1 MGIKDVK
8 ARLPFTLEDMFKL
21 DRVVIDAANLMFLAM
36 LKQAK
41 AGFTE
46 DLDPALNEFQY
57 MLNQATGNFSEI
69 KLIFDGLRW
78 EQKVHE
84 HFRRQ
89 RARELALEKVH
100 AAVAAGLPPGPN
112 DLQGVVQNTARF
124 SLMCIKLCKA
134 ARVPFVVAPFE
145 ADPQLV
151 AEGWPIVS
159 YGTDML
165 ALGGPGTCWVCP
177 EPCGWSSG
185 TARVYRMDQMARAC
199 AKFPLVAPLARWGGP
214 ALQLYGLLRG
224 CDFTEEPSGV
234 CGCGFE
240 AAVGILTAIAEPTVD
255 AVVAQL
261 TAGACPR
268 MADFKRARLPTGE
281 LHARLL

>member
-124 SLMCIKLCKA
+124 SLLCIKLCKA
-134 ARVPFVVAPFE
+134 AWVPFVVAPFE
-145 ADPQLV
+145 ADPPAARRRGLADRV
-151 AEGWPIVS
+151 LRHGHASPRWPRNV
-159 YGTDML
+159 
-165 ALGGPGTCWVCP
+165 LGMPGAMRLELWHGARIPHGPDG
-177 EPCGWSSG
+177 
-185 TARVYRMDQMARAC
+185 ARVREVPARGA
-199 AKFPLVAPLARWGGP
+199 AR
-214 ALQLYGLLRG
+214 
-224 CDFTEEPSGV
+224 
-234 CGCGFE
+234 
-240 AAVGILTAIAEPTVD
+240 
-255 AVVAQL
+255 
-261 TAGACPR
+261 
-268 MADFKRARLPTGE
+268 
-281 LHARLL
+281 

>member
-8 ARLPFTLEDMFKL
+8 ARLPFTLENTFKL
-21 DRVVIDAANLMFLAM
+21 DRVVIDAVNLMFLAM

-89 RARELALEKVH
+89 CARELALEKVH

-134 ARVPFVVAPFE
+134 ARVPFVVGPFE
-145 ADPQLV
+145 ADP
-151 AEGWPIVS
+151 
-159 YGTDML
+159 
-165 ALGGPGTCWVCP
+165 
-177 EPCGWSSG
+177 
-185 TARVYRMDQMARAC
+185 
-199 AKFPLVAPLARWGGP
+199 
-214 ALQLYGLLRG
+214 
-224 CDFTEEPSGV
+224 
-234 CGCGFE
+234 
-240 AAVGILTAIAEPTVD
+240 
-255 AVVAQL
+255 
-261 TAGACPR
+261 
-268 MADFKRARLPTGE
+268 
-281 LHARLL
+281 